1 MLLNVLVYFWKRFQ
15 NKENEKWD
23 SSTIY
28 LLLIELAW
36 VVYFSF
42 AEIIAQKGLA
52 CQEFWIVAIVAS
64 ASPIYYLTFLNELKL
79 LEESNAFKGKV
90 EKFWLSLL
98 GFMTED
104 LNPFK

>member
-1 MLLNVLVYFWKRFQ
+1 MYNVLTYFWKRFLK
-15 NKENEKWD
+15 KENEKWGL
-23 SSTIY
+23 TGTY

-36 VVYFSF
+36 VFYFSF
-42 AEIIAQKGLA
+42 ANIIAQKGLA
-52 CQEFWIVAIVAS
+52 CQEFWIAAIVAS